1 MIAMEVEHNITEVLE
16 QDLQR
21 IDKLKREVFFQEKKE
36 TSPLISTFLEFVFNK
51 QGKNLR
57 PKLALLSSKAQGE
70 TNRATYLSA
79 ILIDILHEATLL
91 HDDVVDAAELR
102 RGATSAN
109 VVFGNKATVLMGD
122 YLLSKMIEV
131 CTKEK
136 EFKLLEIISTTLVS
150 LSKGELIQL
159 NATKENEF
167 SVAQLTKVAA
177 LKTGSLLKASCL
189 AGAYSAGLQ
198 EEDEQVWVNFAENLG
213 IAYQIK
219 DDIIDYVENGKEQY
233 KDIKEGKVNIPMA
246 LALESADKETAA
258 HILGLIKDREN
269 FKANISE
276 ITAFLKTQK
285 GIQLAENL
293 QDDFTEKA
301 VAELRSMSNSE
312 DLISFTEKIAKRTF

>member
-1 MIAMEVEHNITEVLE
+1 MDVKQNITEVLE

-21 IDKLKREVFFQEKKE
+21 IDSLKREIFFQDKKE
-36 TSPLISTFLEFVFNK
+36 TSTLIATFLEYVFNK

-57 PKLALLSSKAQGE
+57 PKLALLTSKVVGK
-70 TNRATYLSA
+70 TNRSTYLSA

-131 CTKEK
+131 CTKQQ

-167 SVAQLTKVAA
+167 SVDQLTKIAA

-189 AGAYSAGLQ
+189 AGAYSAGLK
-198 EEDEQVWVNFAENLG
+198 EEEEQVWNDFAEYLG

-219 DDIIDYVENGKEQY
+219 DDIIDYVENGKERF

-246 LALESADKETAA
+246 LALENSDKNNSE
-258 HILGLIKDREN
+258 HILTLIKDKEN
-269 FKANISE
+269 FDANINEIELFLENNYGLQKAEELQEMYLQKSISE
-276 ITAFLKTQK
+276 LKK
-285 GIQLAENL
+285 LSG
-293 QDDFTEKA
+293 
-301 VAELRSMSNSE
+301 SE
-312 DLISFTEKIAKRTF
+312 DLIGFTVMIGKRKY

>member
-1 MIAMEVEHNITEVLE
+1 MIAMDVTNNITEVLAE
-16 QDLQR
+16 DLKQ
-21 IDKLKREVFFQEKKE
+21 IDALKREIFFQDKKE
-36 TSPLISTFLEFVFNK
+36 TSPLIATFLEFVFNK

-57 PKLALLSSKAQGE
+57 PKLTLLTSKVVGE
-70 TNRATYLSA
+70 TNRSTYLSA

-131 CTKEK
+131 CTKQQ

-159 NATKENEF
+159 NATKDNEF
-167 SVAQLTKVAA
+167 SVSQLTKIAA

-189 AGAYSAGLQ
+189 AGAYSAGLVQ
-198 EEDEQVWVNFAENLG
+198 NEESVWNDYAEYLG
-213 IAYQIK
+213 VSYQIK
-219 DDIIDYVENGKEQY
+219 DDIIDYVENGKERY

-246 LALESADKETAA
+246 LALEEADEREAE
-258 HILGLIKDREN
+258 HMLGLIKDKEN
-269 FKANISE
+269 FESNIQE
-276 ITAFLKTQK
+276 IESFLEKK
-285 GIQLAENL
+285 GGLQLAENL
-293 QDDFTEKA
+293 QVTYLNKA
-301 VAELRSMSNSE
+301 IDELKKMPNSE
-312 DLISFTEKIAKRTF
+312 DLIHFTETIGKRTF

>member
-1 MIAMEVEHNITEVLE
+1 MIAMEVEHNISEILE
-16 QDLQR
+16 KDLQR

-91 HDDVVDAAELR
+91 HDDVVDAAQLR
-102 RGATSAN
+102 RGETSAN

-159 NATKENEF
+159 NATKESEF
-167 SVAQLTKVAA
+167 SLAQLTKVAA

-198 EEDEQVWVNFAENLG
+198 EEDEQVWVDFAENLG

-219 DDIIDYVENGKEQY
+219 DDIIDYVENGKEQF

-258 HILGLIKDREN
+258 HILGLIKDKEN
-269 FKANISE
+269 FKANIVE
-276 ITAFLKTQK
+276 ITTFLNTQN
-285 GIQLAENL
+285 GVQLAENL
-293 QDDFTEKA
+293 QDKFTEKA
-301 VAELRSMSNSE
+301 VVELHKMNNSE
-312 DLISFTEKIAKRTF
+312 DLIAFTEKIAKRTF

>member
-1 MIAMEVEHNITEVLE
+1 MDVKQNITEVLE

-21 IDKLKREVFFQEKKE
+21 IDSLKREIFFQDKKE
-36 TSPLISTFLEFVFNK
+36 TSPLIATFLEYVFNK

-57 PKLALLSSKAQGE
+57 PKLALLTSKVVGK
-70 TNRATYLSA
+70 TNRSTYLSA

-131 CTKEK
+131 CTKQQ

-167 SVAQLTKVAA
+167 SVNQLTKIAA

-189 AGAYSAGLQ
+189 AGAYSAGLK
-198 EEDEQVWVNFAENLG
+198 EEEEQVWSDFAEYLG

-219 DDIIDYVENGKEQY
+219 DDIIDYVENGKERF

-246 LALESADKETAA
+246 LALESSDNNNSER
-258 HILGLIKDREN
+258 ILTLIKDNEN
-269 FKANISE
+269 FDVNINEIELFLENNYGLQKAEELQEMYLQKSISE
-276 ITAFLKTQK
+276 LKK
-285 GIQLAENL
+285 LSG
-293 QDDFTEKA
+293 
-301 VAELRSMSNSE
+301 SE
-312 DLISFTEKIAKRTF
+312 DLIGFTVMIGKRKY

>member
-1 MIAMEVEHNITEVLE
+1 MIAMEVEHNISEILE
-16 QDLQR
+16 KDLQR

-91 HDDVVDAAELR
+91 HDDVVDAAQLR
-102 RGATSAN
+102 RGETSAN

-159 NATKENEF
+159 NATKESEF

-177 LKTGSLLKASCL
+177 LKTGGLLKASCL

-198 EEDEQVWVNFAENLG
+198 EEDEQVWVDFAENLG

-219 DDIIDYVENGKEQY
+219 DDIIDYVENGKEQF

-258 HILGLIKDREN
+258 HILGLIKDKEN
-269 FKANISE
+269 FKANIVE
-276 ITAFLKTQK
+276 ITTFLNTQN
-285 GIQLAENL
+285 GVQLAENL
-293 QDDFTEKA
+293 QDKFTEKA
-301 VAELRSMSNSE
+301 VVELHKMNNSE
-312 DLISFTEKIAKRTF
+312 DLIAFTEKIAKRTF

>member
-1 MIAMEVEHNITEVLE
+1 MIAMDVTNNITEELAK
-16 QDLQR
+16 DLQQ
-21 IDKLKREVFFQEKKE
+21 IDALKREIFFQDKKE
-36 TSPLISTFLEFVFNK
+36 TSPLIATFLEFVFNK

-57 PKLALLSSKAQGE
+57 PKLALLTSKVVGN
-70 TNRATYLSA
+70 TNRSTYLSA

-102 RGATSAN
+102 RGETSAN

-131 CTKEK
+131 CTKQK

-167 SVAQLTKVAA
+167 SVSQLTKIAA

-198 EEDEQVWVNFAENLG
+198 EKDEQIWVDFAEYLG
-213 IAYQIK
+213 VSYQIK
-219 DDIIDYVENGKEQY
+219 DDIIDYVENGKERY

-246 LALESADKETAA
+246 LALENSDQETSE
-258 HILGLIKDREN
+258 HILCLIKDNEN
-269 FKANISE
+269 FETNIDQIHS
-276 ITAFLKTQK
+276 FLKENEGLK
-285 GIQLAENL
+285 LAESL
-293 QDDFTEKA
+293 QENFLEKAINELQKLPNSDDLIVFTEA
-301 VAELRSMSNSE
+301 
-312 DLISFTEKIAKRTF
+312 IGQRTF

>member
-1 MIAMEVEHNITEVLE
+1 MDVKQNITEVLE

-21 IDKLKREVFFQEKKE
+21 IDSLKREIFFQDKKE
-36 TSPLISTFLEFVFNK
+36 TSPLIATFLEYVFNK

-57 PKLALLSSKAQGE
+57 PKLALLTSKVVGK
-70 TNRATYLSA
+70 TNRSTYLSA

-131 CTKEK
+131 CTKQQ

-167 SVAQLTKVAA
+167 SVNQLTKIAA

-189 AGAYSAGLQ
+189 AGAYSAGLK
-198 EEDEQVWVNFAENLG
+198 EEEEQVWSDFAEYLG

-219 DDIIDYVENGKEQY
+219 DDIIDYVENGKERF

-246 LALESADKETAA
+246 LALESSDNNNSER
-258 HILGLIKDREN
+258 ILTLIKDNEN
-269 FKANISE
+269 FDVNINEIELFLENNYGLQKAEELQEMYLQKSISE
-276 ITAFLKTQK
+276 LKK
-285 GIQLAENL
+285 LSG
-293 QDDFTEKA
+293 
-301 VAELRSMSNSE
+301 SE
-312 DLISFTEKIAKRTF
+312 DLIGFTEMIGKRKY

>member
-1 MIAMEVEHNITEVLE
+1 MIAMDVKQNITEVLE
-16 QDLQR
+16 QDLQQ
-21 IDKLKREVFFQEKKE
+21 IDLLKREIFFQDKKE
-36 TSPLISTFLEFVFNK
+36 TSPLIATFLEFVFNK

-57 PKLALLSSKAQGE
+57 PKLALLTSKVVGE
-70 TNRATYLSA
+70 TNRSTYLSA

-131 CTKEK
+131 CTKQK

-159 NATKENEF
+159 NATKESEF
-167 SVAQLTKVAA
+167 SVDQLIKVAA
-177 LKTGSLLKASCL
+177 LKTGSLLNASCL
-189 AGAYSAGLQ
+189 SGAYSAGLE
-198 EEDEQVWVNFAENLG
+198 EEDEQVWNDFAEYLG

-246 LALESADKETAA
+246 LALENGDRRIAER
-258 HILGLIKDREN
+258 ILGLIKDKESFETN
-269 FKANISE
+269 IKEVKAYLDFQNGLHMAEELQEKYLQKAISE
-276 ITAFLKTQK
+276 LKK
-285 GIQLAENL
+285 LPNSADLIG
-293 QDDFTEKA
+293 FTE
-301 VAELRSMSNSE
+301 
-312 DLISFTEKIAKRTF
+312 LIGKRKY

>member
-1 MIAMEVEHNITEVLE
+1 MIAMDVTNNITEVLAE
-16 QDLQR
+16 DLKQ
-21 IDKLKREVFFQEKKE
+21 IDALKREIFFQDKKE
-36 TSPLISTFLEFVFNK
+36 TSPLIATFLEFVFNK

-57 PKLALLSSKAQGE
+57 PKLTLLSSKVVGE
-70 TNRATYLSA
+70 TNRSTYLSA

-131 CTKEK
+131 CTKQQ

-167 SVAQLTKVAA
+167 PVSQLTKIAA

-189 AGAYSAGLQ
+189 AGAYSAGLVQ
-198 EEDEQVWVNFAENLG
+198 NEESVWNDYAEYLG
-213 IAYQIK
+213 VSYQIK
-219 DDIIDYVENGKEQY
+219 DDIIDYVENGKERY

-246 LALESADKETAA
+246 LALEEADEREAE
-258 HILGLIKDREN
+258 HMLRLIKDKEN
-269 FKANISE
+269 FESNIQE
-276 ITAFLKTQK
+276 IESFLEKK
-285 GIQLAENL
+285 GGLQLAENL
-293 QDDFTEKA
+293 QVTFLNKA
-301 VAELRSMSNSE
+301 IDELKKMPNSE
-312 DLISFTEKIAKRTF
+312 DLIHFTETIGKRTF

>member
-1 MIAMEVEHNITEVLE
+1 MIAMEVEHNISEILE
-16 QDLQR
+16 KDLQR

-79 ILIDILHEATLL
+79 ILIDILHEATIL
-91 HDDVVDAAELR
+91 HDDVVDAAQLR
-102 RGATSAN
+102 RGETSAN

-159 NATKENEF
+159 NATKESEF

-198 EEDEQVWVNFAENLG
+198 EEDEQVWVDFAENLG

-219 DDIIDYVENGKEQY
+219 DDIIDYVENGKEQF

-246 LALESADKETAA
+246 LALESADKVTAA
-258 HILGLIKDREN
+258 HILGLIKDKEN
-269 FKANISE
+269 FKANIVE
-276 ITAFLKTQK
+276 ITTFLNTQN
-285 GIQLAENL
+285 GVQLAENL
-293 QDDFTEKA
+293 QDKFTEKA
-301 VAELRSMSNSE
+301 VVELHKMNNSE
-312 DLISFTEKIAKRTF
+312 DLIAFTEKIAKRTF

>member
-1 MIAMEVEHNITEVLE
+1 MIAMEVEHNISEILE
-16 QDLQR
+16 KDLQR

-91 HDDVVDAAELR
+91 HDDVVDAAQLR
-102 RGATSAN
+102 RGETSAN

-159 NATKENEF
+159 NATKESEF
-167 SVAQLTKVAA
+167 SLAQLTKVAA

-198 EEDEQVWVNFAENLG
+198 EEDEQVWVDFAENLG

-219 DDIIDYVENGKEQY
+219 DDIIDYVENGKEQF

-258 HILGLIKDREN
+258 HILGLIKDKEN
-269 FKANISE
+269 FKANIVE
-276 ITAFLKTQK
+276 ITTFLNTQN
-285 GIQLAENL
+285 GVQLAENL
-293 QDDFTEKA
+293 QDKFTEKA
-301 VAELRSMSNSE
+301 VVELHKMNNSE
-312 DLISFTEKIAKRTF
+312 DLIAFTEKIEKRTF

>member
-1 MIAMEVEHNITEVLE
+1 MEVEQNITDTIE

-21 IDKLKREVFFQEKKE
+21 IESLKREIFFQDTKE
-36 TSPLISTFLEFVFNK
+36 TSPLISTFLEFVFEK
-51 QGKNLR
+51 KGKNLR
-57 PKLALLSSKAQGE
+57 PKLALLSSKVMGE
-70 TNRATYLSA
+70 TNRSTYLAA

-91 HDDVVDAAELR
+91 HDDVVDAAQLR
-102 RGATSAN
+102 RGETSAN

-167 SVAQLTKVAA
+167 SVSQLTKVAA

-189 AGAYSAGLQ
+189 AGAYSTGLSK
-198 EEDEQVWVNFAENLG
+198 EEEKVWNDFAENLG

-233 KDIKEGKVNIPMA
+233 KDLKEGKVNIPMA
-246 LALESADKETAA
+246 LALEKGNKETSKE
-258 HILGLIKDREN
+258 ILELIKNKEAYSQNEEKLID
-269 FKANISE
+269 F
-276 ITAFLKTQK
+276 
-285 GIQLAENL
+285 LAENKGVELAEQL
-293 QDDFTEKA
+293 QDSYTQKA
-301 VAELRSMSNSE
+301 ILELQKLSNSE
-312 DLISFTEKIAKRTF
+312 DLIEFIERIARRKF

>member
-1 MIAMEVEHNITEVLE
+1 MDVKQNITEVLE

-21 IDKLKREVFFQEKKE
+21 IDSLKREIFFQDKKE
-36 TSPLISTFLEFVFNK
+36 TSPLIATFLEYVFSK

-57 PKLALLSSKAQGE
+57 PKLALLTSKVVGK
-70 TNRATYLSA
+70 TNRSTYLSA

-131 CTKEK
+131 CTKQQ

-167 SVAQLTKVAA
+167 SVNQLTKIAA

-189 AGAYSAGLQ
+189 AGAYSAGLK
-198 EEDEQVWVNFAENLG
+198 EEEEQVWSDFAEYLG

-219 DDIIDYVENGKEQY
+219 DDIIDYVENGKERF

-246 LALESADKETAA
+246 LALESSDNNNSE
-258 HILGLIKDREN
+258 HILTLIKDNEN
-269 FKANISE
+269 FDVNINEIELFLENNNGLQKAEELQEMYLQKSISE
-276 ITAFLKTQK
+276 LKK
-285 GIQLAENL
+285 LEG
-293 QDDFTEKA
+293 
-301 VAELRSMSNSE
+301 SE
-312 DLISFTEKIAKRTF
+312 DLIWFTEMIGKRKY

>member
-1 MIAMEVEHNITEVLE
+1 MIAMEVEHNISEILE
-16 QDLQR
+16 KDLQR

-91 HDDVVDAAELR
+91 HDDVVDAAQLR
-102 RGATSAN
+102 RGETSAN

-159 NATKENEF
+159 NATKESEF

-198 EEDEQVWVNFAENLG
+198 EEDEQVWVDFAENLG

-219 DDIIDYVENGKEQY
+219 DDIIDYVENGKEQF

-258 HILGLIKDREN
+258 HILGLIKDKEN
-269 FKANISE
+269 FKANIVE
-276 ITAFLKTQK
+276 ITTFLNTQN
-285 GIQLAENL
+285 GVQLAENL
-293 QDDFTEKA
+293 QDKFTEKA
-301 VAELRSMSNSE
+301 VVELHKMNNSE
-312 DLISFTEKIAKRTF
+312 DLIAFTEKIAKRTF

>member
-1 MIAMEVEHNITEVLE
+1 MIAMEVEHNILE
-16 QDLQR
+16 ILEKDLQR

-91 HDDVVDAAELR
+91 HDDVVDAAQLR
-102 RGATSAN
+102 RGETSAN

-136 EFKLLEIISTTLVS
+136 EFKLLEIISITLVS

-159 NATKENEF
+159 NATKESEF

-198 EEDEQVWVNFAENLG
+198 EEDEQVWVDFAENLG

-219 DDIIDYVENGKEQY
+219 DDIIDYVENGKEQF

-258 HILGLIKDREN
+258 HILGLIKDKEN
-269 FKANISE
+269 FKANIVE
-276 ITAFLKTQK
+276 ITTFLNTQN
-285 GIQLAENL
+285 GVQLAENL
-293 QDDFTEKA
+293 QDKFTEKA
-301 VAELRSMSNSE
+301 VVELHKMNNSE
-312 DLISFTEKIAKRTF
+312 DLIAFTEKIAKRTF

>member
-1 MIAMEVEHNITEVLE
+1 MIAMDVRQDINEILE
-16 QDLQR
+16 QDLKQ
-21 IDKLKREVFFQEKKE
+21 IDALKREIFFQDTKE

-57 PKLALLSSKAQGE
+57 PKLTLLSSKAMGE
-70 TNRATYLSA
+70 TNRSTYLAA

-91 HDDVVDAAELR
+91 HDDVVDTAQLR
-102 RGATSAN
+102 RGETSAN

-167 SVAQLTKVAA
+167 SVTQLTKVAA

-198 EEDEQVWVNFAENLG
+198 EEDNKAWNDFAENLG

-246 LALESADKETAA
+246 LALKQGNTSESER
-258 HILGLIKDREN
+258 ILALIKDKSNYQEN
-269 FKANISE
+269 KNEIIDFLTFNNGVKLAEELQDEFTQRAISE
-276 ITAFLKTQK
+276 LNK
-285 GIQLAENL
+285 L
-293 QDDFTEKA
+293 
-301 VAELRSMSNSE
+301 SNSE
-312 DLISFTEKIAKRTF
+312 DLVEFTEKIAKRKF

>member
-1 MIAMEVEHNITEVLE
+1 MIAMDVTNNITEVLAE
-16 QDLQR
+16 DLKQ
-21 IDKLKREVFFQEKKE
+21 IDALKREIFFQDKKE
-36 TSPLISTFLEFVFNK
+36 TSPLIATFLEFVFNK

-57 PKLALLSSKAQGE
+57 PKLTLLTSKVVGE
-70 TNRATYLSA
+70 TNRSTYLSA

-131 CTKEK
+131 CTKQQ

-159 NATKENEF
+159 NATKDNEF
-167 SVAQLTKVAA
+167 SVSQLTKIAA

-189 AGAYSAGLQ
+189 AGAYSAGLVQ
-198 EEDEQVWVNFAENLG
+198 NEESVWNDYAEYLG
-213 IAYQIK
+213 VSYQIK
-219 DDIIDYVENGKEQY
+219 DDIIDYVENGKERY

-246 LALESADKETAA
+246 LALEEADEREAE
-258 HILGLIKDREN
+258 HMLRLIKDKEN
-269 FKANISE
+269 FESNIQE
-276 ITAFLKTQK
+276 IESFLEKK
-285 GIQLAENL
+285 GGLQLAENL
-293 QDDFTEKA
+293 QVTYLNKA
-301 VAELRSMSNSE
+301 IDELKKIPNSE
-312 DLISFTEKIAKRTF
+312 DLIHFTESIGKRTF

>member
-1 MIAMEVEHNITEVLE
+1 MIAMDVKQNISEVIE
-16 QDLQR
+16 QDLQQ
-21 IDKLKREVFFQEKKE
+21 IDALKREIFFQDTKE

-57 PKLALLSSKAQGE
+57 PKLALLTSKVVGE
-70 TNRATYLSA
+70 TNRSTYLSA

-91 HDDVVDAAELR
+91 HDDVVDAAQLR
-102 RGATSAN
+102 RGETSAN

-159 NATKENEF
+159 NATKESEF
-167 SVAQLTKVAA
+167 SVSQLTKVAA

-189 AGAYSAGLQ
+189 AGAYSAGLKEGEGQ
-198 EEDEQVWVNFAENLG
+198 ILNSFAENLG

-233 KDIKEGKVNIPMA
+233 KDLKEGKVNIPMA
-246 LALESADKETAA
+246 LALQNSSKDAAESIMQLIRDKE
-258 HILGLIKDREN
+258 N
-269 FKANISE
+269 FATNKSNIIE
-276 ITAFLKTQK
+276 FLEVNK
-285 GIQLAENL
+285 GI
-293 QDDFTEKA
+293 EKA
-301 VAELRSMSNSE
+301 EALQENYTNEAISMLEQISNTEELVE
-312 DLISFTEKIAKRTF
+312 FTKKIGKRRF

>member
-1 MIAMEVEHNITEVLE
+1 MIAMDVTNNITEVLAEDLE
-16 QDLQR
+16 Q
-21 IDKLKREVFFQEKKE
+21 IDALKREIFFQDKKE
-36 TSPLISTFLEFVFNK
+36 TSPLIATFLEFVFNK

-57 PKLALLSSKAQGE
+57 PKLTLLSSKVVGE
-70 TNRATYLSA
+70 TNRSTYLSA

-131 CTKEK
+131 CTKQQ

-159 NATKENEF
+159 NATKDNEF
-167 SVAQLTKVAA
+167 SVSQLTKIAA

-189 AGAYSAGLQ
+189 AGAYSAGLVQ
-198 EEDEQVWVNFAENLG
+198 NKISVWNDYAEYLG
-213 IAYQIK
+213 VSYQIK
-219 DDIIDYVENGKEQY
+219 DDIIDYVENGKERY

-246 LALESADKETAA
+246 LALEEADEREAE
-258 HILGLIKDREN
+258 HMLGLIRDKEN
-269 FKANISE
+269 FESNIQE
-276 ITAFLKTQK
+276 IESFLEKK
-285 GIQLAENL
+285 GGLQLAENL
-293 QDDFTEKA
+293 QVTYLNKA
-301 VAELRSMSNSE
+301 IDELKKMPNSE
-312 DLISFTEKIAKRTF
+312 DLIHFTDTIGKRTF

>member
-1 MIAMEVEHNITEVLE
+1 MIAMDVKQNITEVLE

-21 IDKLKREVFFQEKKE
+21 IDSLKREIFFQDKKE
-36 TSPLISTFLEFVFNK
+36 TSPLIATFLEYVFSK

-57 PKLALLSSKAQGE
+57 PKLALLTSKVVGK
-70 TNRATYLSA
+70 TNRSTYLSA

-131 CTKEK
+131 CTKQQ

-167 SVAQLTKVAA
+167 SVNQLTKIAA

-189 AGAYSAGLQ
+189 AGAYSAGLK
-198 EEDEQVWVNFAENLG
+198 EEEEQVWSDFAEYLG

-219 DDIIDYVENGKEQY
+219 DDIIDYVENGKERF

-246 LALESADKETAA
+246 LALESSDNNNSE
-258 HILGLIKDREN
+258 HILTLIKDNEN
-269 FKANISE
+269 FDVNINEIELFLENNNGLQKAEELQEMYLQKSISE
-276 ITAFLKTQK
+276 LKK
-285 GIQLAENL
+285 LEG
-293 QDDFTEKA
+293 
-301 VAELRSMSNSE
+301 SE
-312 DLISFTEKIAKRTF
+312 DLIWFTEMIGKRKY

>member
-1 MIAMEVEHNITEVLE
+1 MIAMEVEHNISEILE
-16 QDLQR
+16 KDLQR

-91 HDDVVDAAELR
+91 HDDVVDAAQLR
-102 RGATSAN
+102 RGETSAN

-159 NATKENEF
+159 NATKESEF

-198 EEDEQVWVNFAENLG
+198 EEDEQVWVDFAENLG

-219 DDIIDYVENGKEQY
+219 DDIIDYVENGKEQF

-258 HILGLIKDREN
+258 HILGLIKGKEN
-269 FKANISE
+269 FKANIVE
-276 ITAFLKTQK
+276 ITTFLNTQN
-285 GIQLAENL
+285 GVQLAENL
-293 QDDFTEKA
+293 QDKFTEKA
-301 VAELRSMSNSE
+301 VVELHKMNNSE
-312 DLISFTEKIAKRTF
+312 DLIAFTEKIAKRTF

>member
-1 MIAMEVEHNITEVLE
+1 MIAIEVEHNISEILE
-16 QDLQR
+16 KDLQR

-91 HDDVVDAAELR
+91 HDDVVDAAQLR
-102 RGATSAN
+102 RGETSAN

-159 NATKENEF
+159 NATKESEF

-198 EEDEQVWVNFAENLG
+198 EEDEQVWVDFAENLG

-219 DDIIDYVENGKEQY
+219 DDIIDYVENGKEQF

-258 HILGLIKDREN
+258 HILELIKDKEN
-269 FKANISE
+269 FKANIVE
-276 ITAFLKTQK
+276 ITTFLNTQN
-285 GIQLAENL
+285 GVQLAENL
-293 QDDFTEKA
+293 QDKFTEKA
-301 VAELRSMSNSE
+301 VVELHKMNNSE
-312 DLISFTEKIAKRTF
+312 DLIAFTEKIAKRTF

>member
-1 MIAMEVEHNITEVLE
+1 MEVEHNISEILE
-16 QDLQR
+16 KDLQR

-91 HDDVVDAAELR
+91 HDDVVDAAQLR
-102 RGATSAN
+102 RGETSAN

-159 NATKENEF
+159 NATKESEF

-198 EEDEQVWVNFAENLG
+198 EEDEQVWVDFAENLG

-219 DDIIDYVENGKEQY
+219 DDIIDYVENGKEQF

-258 HILGLIKDREN
+258 HILGLIKDKEN
-269 FKANISE
+269 FKANIVE
-276 ITAFLKTQK
+276 ITTFLNTQN
-285 GIQLAENL
+285 GVQLAENL
-293 QDDFTEKA
+293 QDKFTEKA
-301 VAELRSMSNSE
+301 VVELHKMNNSE
-312 DLISFTEKIAKRTF
+312 DLIAFTEKIAKRTF

>member
-1 MIAMEVEHNITEVLE
+1 MIAMDVKQNITEVLE

-21 IDKLKREVFFQEKKE
+21 IDSLKREIFFQDKKE
-36 TSPLISTFLEFVFNK
+36 TSPLIATFLEYVFNK

-57 PKLALLSSKAQGE
+57 PKLALLTSKVVGK
-70 TNRATYLSA
+70 TNRSTYLSA

-131 CTKEK
+131 CTKQQ

-167 SVAQLTKVAA
+167 SVNQLTKIAA

-189 AGAYSAGLQ
+189 AGAYSAGLK
-198 EEDEQVWVNFAENLG
+198 EEEEQVWSDFAEYLG

-219 DDIIDYVENGKEQY
+219 DDIIDYVENGKERF

-246 LALESADKETAA
+246 LALESSDNNNSER
-258 HILGLIKDREN
+258 ILTLIKDNEN
-269 FKANISE
+269 FDVNINEIELFLENNYGLQKAEELQEMYLQKSISE
-276 ITAFLKTQK
+276 LKK
-285 GIQLAENL
+285 LSG
-293 QDDFTEKA
+293 
-301 VAELRSMSNSE
+301 SE
-312 DLISFTEKIAKRTF
+312 DLIGFTEMIGKRKY

>member
-1 MIAMEVEHNITEVLE
+1 MIAMDVTNNITEVLAE
-16 QDLQR
+16 DLKQ
-21 IDKLKREVFFQEKKE
+21 IDALKREIFFQDKKE
-36 TSPLISTFLEFVFNK
+36 TSPLIATFLEFVFNK

-57 PKLALLSSKAQGE
+57 PKLTLLSSKVVGE
-70 TNRATYLSA
+70 TNRSTYLSA

-131 CTKEK
+131 CTKQQ

-159 NATKENEF
+159 NATKDNEF
-167 SVAQLTKVAA
+167 SVSQLTKIAA

-189 AGAYSAGLQ
+189 AGAYSAGLVQ
-198 EEDEQVWVNFAENLG
+198 NKISVWNDYAEYLG
-213 IAYQIK
+213 VSYQIK
-219 DDIIDYVENGKEQY
+219 DDIIDYVENGKERY

-246 LALESADKETAA
+246 LALEEADEREAE
-258 HILGLIKDREN
+258 HMLGLIRDKEN
-269 FKANISE
+269 FESNIQE
-276 ITAFLKTQK
+276 IESFLEKK
-285 GIQLAENL
+285 GGLQLAENL
-293 QDDFTEKA
+293 QVTYLNKA
-301 VAELRSMSNSE
+301 IDELKKMPNSE
-312 DLISFTEKIAKRTF
+312 DLIHFTDTIGKRTF